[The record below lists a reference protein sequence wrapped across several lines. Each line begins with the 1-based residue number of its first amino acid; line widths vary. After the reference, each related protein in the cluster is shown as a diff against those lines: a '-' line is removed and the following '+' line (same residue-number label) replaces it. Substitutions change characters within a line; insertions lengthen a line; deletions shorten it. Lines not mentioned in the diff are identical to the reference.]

1 MTIVI
6 SQTMSFMNTIR
17 IICLNNLMF
26 GKIKLYHS
34 SGLKDSHLIITKTL
48 KMILSIADFVEI
60 CQQKNSHLITFV
72 LPSKMKKLNFL
83 VRFVTKFYL
92 ELKVLIN
99 IWKLIKKTQ
108 MVLNQF
114 FSNKDHSFSLRDISL
129 PLLFLI
135 IKDLTKH
142 NKSDLIDSNN
152 L

>member
-1 MTIVI
+1 
-6 SQTMSFMNTIR
+6 
-17 IICLNNLMF
+17 
-26 GKIKLYHS
+26 
-34 SGLKDSHLIITKTL
+34 
-48 KMILSIADFVEI
+48 
-60 CQQKNSHLITFV
+60 
-72 LPSKMKKLNFL
+72 MKKLNFL

-92 ELKVLIN
+92 EFKVLIN

>member
-1 MTIVI
+1 
-6 SQTMSFMNTIR
+6 
-17 IICLNNLMF
+17 
-26 GKIKLYHS
+26 
-34 SGLKDSHLIITKTL
+34 
-48 KMILSIADFVEI
+48 
-60 CQQKNSHLITFV
+60 
-72 LPSKMKKLNFL
+72 MKKLNFL

>member
-1 MTIVI
+1 
-6 SQTMSFMNTIR
+6 
-17 IICLNNLMF
+17 
-26 GKIKLYHS
+26 
-34 SGLKDSHLIITKTL
+34 
-48 KMILSIADFVEI
+48 
-60 CQQKNSHLITFV
+60 
-72 LPSKMKKLNFL
+72 MKKLNFL

-114 FSNKDHSFSLRDISL
+114 YSNKDHSFSLRDNSL

-135 IKDLTKH
+135 IKDLIKH